1 MAYQRLQVG
10 RALPIAPNDNF
21 EIPQISAIQNNVGGV
36 STSPLGPPGYHL
48 ADNTKNFPSLGVEVG
63 DIVVAGNLVATVLGF
78 SGNSYIN
85 ISGSSVVPEGTPYAV
100 YRIDAQGAK
109 NNGCTLYVGL
119 AGNLTVQ
126 TVGGDVVQFTGVP
139 TGSFIPVHVL
149 KVMSTGTDAQNIVA
163 LW

>member
-10 RALPIAPNDNF
+10 RALGVIPSDTINIPNV
-21 EIPQISAIQNNVGGV
+21 AAVA
-36 STSPLGPPGYHL
+36 TSGTS
-48 ADNTKNFPSLGVEVG
+48 NTIFDSNKLFDTTGSFITDSVKVG
-63 DIVVAGNLVATVLGF
+63 DIVYAGTQASKVTEVDSEFKLTID
-78 SGNSYIN
+78 GNTIGNGIAYTIYSQADN
-85 ISGSSVVPEGTPYAV
+85 PS
-100 YRIDAQGAK
+100 
-109 NNGCTLYVGL
+109 NGCTLYVGL

-139 TGSFIPVHVL
+139 TGSFIPVQVL

>member
-10 RALPIAPNDNF
+10 RALGVIPSDTINIPNV
-21 EIPQISAIQNNVGGV
+21 AAVA
-36 STSPLGPPGYHL
+36 TSGTS
-48 ADNTKNFPSLGVEVG
+48 NTIFDSNKLFDTTGSFITDSVKVG
-63 DIVVAGNLVATVLGF
+63 DIVYAGTQASKVTEIINDTLLAIDGTTIA
-78 SGNSYIN
+78 SGVDYTIYSQVDNPS
-85 ISGSSVVPEGTPYAV
+85 
-100 YRIDAQGAK
+100 
-109 NNGCTLYVGL
+109 NGCTLYVGL

-139 TGSFIPVHVL
+139 TGSFIPVQVL

>member
-10 RALPIAPNDNF
+10 RALPITPNDNF
-21 EIPQISAIQNNVGGV
+21 EIPQIAAIQNSV
-36 STSPLGPPGYHL
+36 SGTSTPASGPTGNFL
-48 ADNTKNFPSLGVEVG
+48 ADSTKNFPALGVEVG
-63 DIVVAGNLVATVLGF
+63 DIVVAGNEVYTVIGLTGTTF
-78 SGNSYIN
+78 VE
-85 ISGSSVVPEGTPYAV
+85 ISGSTDVNAGTPYTI
-100 YRIDAQGAK
+100 YRIAEGIK

-139 TGSFIPVHVL
+139 TGSFLPVQVL

>member
-10 RALPIAPNDNF
+10 RALGVIPSDTINIPNVAAVATSGTSNTIF
-21 EIPQISAIQNNVGGV
+21 ESNKLFDTTGRFITDSV
-36 STSPLGPPGYHL
+36 
-48 ADNTKNFPSLGVEVG
+48 KVG
-63 DIVVAGNLVATVLGF
+63 DIVYAGTQASKVTEIINDTLLAIDGTTIA
-78 SGNSYIN
+78 SGVDYTIYSQVDNPS
-85 ISGSSVVPEGTPYAV
+85 
-100 YRIDAQGAK
+100 
-109 NNGCTLYVGL
+109 NGCTLYVGL

-139 TGSFIPVHVL
+139 TGSFIPVQVL

>member
-10 RALPIAPNDNF
+10 RALPITPSDTINIPNVAATSASGTASS
-21 EIPQISAIQNNVGGV
+21 IPLSNRLLDTV
-36 STSPLGPPGYHL
+36 
-48 ADNTKNFPSLGVEVG
+48 ADFSLVKVG
-63 DIVVAGNLVATVLGF
+63 DIVYTSTQVSKVTEIINDTLLAIDGTTIA
-78 SGNSYIN
+78 SGVDYTIYSQVDNPS
-85 ISGSSVVPEGTPYAV
+85 
-100 YRIDAQGAK
+100 
-109 NNGCTLYVGL
+109 NGCTLYVGL

-139 TGSFIPVHVL
+139 TGSFIPVQVL

>member
-10 RALPIAPNDNF
+10 RALPIVPNDNF
-21 EIPQISAIQNNVGGV
+21 EIPQIAAIQNSVSGV

-63 DIVVAGNLVATVLGF
+63 DIVVADNFVATVLGF
-78 SGNSYIN
+78 NGNSYIN
-85 ISGSSVVPEGTPYAV
+85 ISGSSVVPTGTPYGV
-100 YRIDAQGAK
+100 YRIAEGIK

-126 TVGGDVVQFTGVP
+126 TVGGDVVTFTGMP
-139 TGSFIPVHVL
+139 TGSFIPIHVL

>member
-10 RALPIAPNDNF
+10 RALVVIPSDTINIPNVAAVATSGTASS
-21 EIPQISAIQNNVGGV
+21 IPLSNRLLDTA
-36 STSPLGPPGYHL
+36 
-48 ADNTKNFPSLGVEVG
+48 ADFSLVKVG
-63 DIVVAGNLVATVLGF
+63 DIVYTSTQVSKVTEIINDTLLAIDGTTIA
-78 SGNSYIN
+78 SGVDYTIYSQVDNPS
-85 ISGSSVVPEGTPYAV
+85 
-100 YRIDAQGAK
+100 
-109 NNGCTLYVGL
+109 NGCTLYVGL

-139 TGSFIPVHVL
+139 TGSFLPVQVL

>member
-10 RALPIAPNDNF
+10 RALGVIPSDTINIPNVAAVATSGTSNTIF
-21 EIPQISAIQNNVGGV
+21 ESNKLFDTTGSFITDSV
-36 STSPLGPPGYHL
+36 
-48 ADNTKNFPSLGVEVG
+48 KVG
-63 DIVVAGNLVATVLGF
+63 DIVYAGTQASKVTEIINDTLLAIDGTTIA
-78 SGNSYIN
+78 SGVDYTIYSQVDNPS
-85 ISGSSVVPEGTPYAV
+85 
-100 YRIDAQGAK
+100 
-109 NNGCTLYVGL
+109 NGCTLYVGL

-139 TGSFIPVHVL
+139 TGSFIPVQVL

>member
-10 RALPIAPNDNF
+10 RALGVIPNDDVN
-21 EIPQISAIQNNVGGV
+21 IPNVAAVTTTGTSTTPAGQNSMKDVTVGVDFVAQGV
-36 STSPLGPPGYHL
+36 
-48 ADNTKNFPSLGVEVG
+48 KVG
-63 DIVVAGNLVATVLGF
+63 DIVVTSAGSRRVR
-78 SGNSYIN
+78 
-85 ISGSSVVPEGTPYAV
+85 SVSTNELLLNVEGTTSVPSGTAYTIYSQA
-100 YRIDAQGAK
+100 DNP

>member
-10 RALPIAPNDNF
+10 RALGV
-21 EIPQISAIQNNVGGV
+21 IPSDTINSPHVAAVATSGTSTSVGGV
-36 STSPLGPPGYHL
+36 PGVLL
-48 ADNTKNFPSLGVEVG
+48 ADSTKNFPELGVKVG
-63 DIVVAGNLVATVLGF
+63 DIVVAGNDIYTVTGF
-78 SGNSYIN
+78 VGTNYVE
-85 ISGSSVVPEGTPYAV
+85 ISGSTDVSSGVSYTIYSQVDNPS
-100 YRIDAQGAK
+100 
-109 NNGCTLYVGL
+109 NGCTLYVGL
-119 AGNLTVQ
+119 AGNLTVE

>member
-10 RALPIAPNDNF
+10 RALGVIPSDTTNIPNVAAVAASGTANN
-21 EIPQISAIQNNVGGV
+21 IPQSGK
-36 STSPLGPPGYHL
+36 LL
-48 ADNTKNFPSLGVEVG
+48 DNTASFITDSVKVG
-63 DIVVAGNLVATVLGF
+63 DIVYAGTEASKVTEVVSETILNIDGGTV
-78 SGNSYIN
+78 SN
-85 ISGSSVVPEGTPYAV
+85 GTNYTIYSQADNPS
-100 YRIDAQGAK
+100 
-109 NNGCTLYVGL
+109 NGCTLYIGL

-139 TGSFIPVHVL
+139 TGSFIPVQVL

>member
-10 RALPIAPNDNF
+10 RALGVIPSDTINIPNVAATTT
-21 EIPQISAIQNNVGGV
+21 SGTSTVVGGI
-36 STSPLGPPGYHL
+36 PGNFL
-48 ADNTKNFPSLGVEVG
+48 ADSTKDFPKLGVKVG
-63 DIVVAGNLVATVLGF
+63 DIVVAGNEVFTVIGLTATSFVE
-78 SGNSYIN
+78 
-85 ISGSSVVPEGTPYAV
+85 ISGSSDVASGTAYTIYSQADNPS
-100 YRIDAQGAK
+100 
-109 NNGCTLYVGL
+109 NGCTLYVGL

>member
-10 RALPIAPNDNF
+10 RALGVIPSDTINIPNV
-21 EIPQISAIQNNVGGV
+21 AAVA
-36 STSPLGPPGYHL
+36 TSGTTTNASGPPGVLL
-48 ADNTKNFPSLGVEVG
+48 ADSTKNFPELGVKVG
-63 DIVVAGNLVATVLGF
+63 DIVVAGNDIYTVTGLVGTNYVE
-78 SGNSYIN
+78 
-85 ISGSSVVPEGTPYAV
+85 ISGSTSVSSGVSYTIYSQADNPS
-100 YRIDAQGAK
+100 
-109 NNGCTLYVGL
+109 NGCTLYVGL

>member
-10 RALPIAPNDNF
+10 RALVVIPSDTINIPNVAAVATSGTASS
-21 EIPQISAIQNNVGGV
+21 IPLSNRLLDTV
-36 STSPLGPPGYHL
+36 
-48 ADNTKNFPSLGVEVG
+48 ADFSLVKVG
-63 DIVVAGNLVATVLGF
+63 DIVYTSTQVSKVTEIINDTLLAIDGTTIA
-78 SGNSYIN
+78 SGVDYTIYSQVDNPS
-85 ISGSSVVPEGTPYAV
+85 
-100 YRIDAQGAK
+100 
-109 NNGCTLYVGL
+109 NGCTLYVGL

-139 TGSFIPVHVL
+139 TGSFLPVQVL